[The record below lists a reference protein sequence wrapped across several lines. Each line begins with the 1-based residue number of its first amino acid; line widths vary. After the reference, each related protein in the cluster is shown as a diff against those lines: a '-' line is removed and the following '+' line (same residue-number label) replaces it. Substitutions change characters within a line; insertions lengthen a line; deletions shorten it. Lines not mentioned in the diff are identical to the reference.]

1 MQVNMVI
8 TSKTSNDKKVT
19 TTISYIRPTAT
30 DSSLSQFA
38 QALNA
43 LTTNTYLKATKET
56 ESVL

>member
-1 MQVNMVI
+1 MQVNIVI
-8 TSKTSNDKKVT
+8 TSKTSTDKKVT

-38 QALNA
+38 QALNN
-43 LTTNTYLKATKET
+43 LTTNTYIKTNKET

>member
-1 MQVNMVI
+1 MQVNIVI
-8 TSKTSNDKKVT
+8 TSKTSTDKKVT

-38 QALNA
+38 QALNN
-43 LTTNTYLKATKET
+43 LTTNTYLKTNKET